1 MGNDAD
7 TMTAQQYDRWT
18 KKIRES
24 RYGVTGLRWTVKAIT
39 ALTFGSYALL
49 LLWLLLEGRWQTLY
63 ESILVPGVSFVAVSV
78 FRSICPARRPYE
90 ELAIQPILVKETKGK
105 SFPSRHVFSIAMIA
119 MTFLRVSLPL
129 AVLFFV
135 LTALL
140 AALRVLGGV
149 HYVRDVAAGAAMGV
163 LCGLLGFFI
172 L

>member
-1 MGNDAD
+1 
-7 TMTAQQYDRWT
+7 MTAQQYDRWT

-90 ELAIQPILVKETKGK
+90 ELAIQPLLVKETKGK
-105 SFPSRHVFSIAMIA
+105 SFPSRHVFSAFVIAVTVFYTCHPLGI
-119 MTFLRVSLPL
+119 FLGICSLLL
-129 AVLFFV
+129 AVS
-135 LTALL
+135 
-140 AALRVLGGV
+140 RVLGGV
-149 HYVRDVAAGAAMGV
+149 HFTKDVLAGAVSGI
-163 LCGLLGFFI
+163 LCGMLLFI

>member
-1 MGNDAD
+1 
-7 TMTAQQYDRWT
+7 MTEKQFQKIFSWVTKSPVREKGILFLNKWLPWILAVFFGLFSIWRIFSGQDVIALWLRPALCFIVVTIFRKCLNKQRPYDRLGFKPLADYT
-18 KKIRES
+18 
-24 RYGVTGLRWTVKAIT
+24 
-39 ALTFGSYALL
+39 
-49 LLWLLLEGRWQTLY
+49 
-63 ESILVPGVSFVAVSV
+63 PG
-78 FRSICPARRPYE
+78 
-90 ELAIQPILVKETKGK
+90 KGK